1 MGYST
6 SAEEAA
12 KAMYAISALIR
23 DNVNGQEAFRSESG
37 SAMLQVVKI
46 LS

>member
-6 SAEEAA
+6 STEEAA

-23 DNVNGQEAFRSESG
+23 NNVNGQEAFRLEKG